1 MLRIRD
7 GVLEWSEAGLEG
19 SHVGGKSIKSG
30 SAEGTVRSSADSTE
44 PSVEKVVR
52 QVGGMC
58 WHQSVPKEP
67 SERVVR

>member
-1 MLRIRD
+1 MVCWSGPKR
-7 GVLEWSEAGLEG
+7 VLKVAYEFAN
-19 SHVGGKSIKSG
+19 HVGGKSIKSG